1 MTDRCIADIR
11 RRCLLLQAAL
21 LGPWGVGAVGA
32 SAQSAAWPSRPLRL
46 IVPFPPGG
54 TTDTVSRLVAT
65 EMSRTLGQ
73 TVVVDNKPGGGTV
86 IGVDAGAKAA
96 PDGHTLVCVA
106 NSFTVNHTLVKKL
119 PYDSFRDLAP
129 VALMGFSEHVLAV
142 HPALKARNLKEL
154 IELSR
159 REKLSFGSFGNGS
172 SAHLGGEMLRSMA
185 GVAAV
190 HVPYKGQA
198 PALND
203 LLGGQISMMF
213 GNWPEFA
220 AQVRAGK
227 LVAIGMATRQRSVFA
242 PDIPTL
248 AEQGAAIESNS
259 WNGLLVPAATPAA
272 LVVRLNAAV
281 NDALAMPA
289 VRQVFQAGGIVAMP
303 GTAAQFTTFL
313 QAETV
318 KYARIINEAGIVADA

>member
-1 MTDRCIADIR
+1 MPVHYPTDIGR
-11 RRCLLLQAAL
+11 RRLLQ
-21 LGPWGVGAVGA
+21 VGAAGVLSAGLQGA
-32 SAQSAAWPSRPLRL
+32 GAQSAAWPVRPLRL
-46 IVPFPPGG
+46 IVPFTPGG
-54 TTDTVSRLVAT
+54 TTDAVSRLVAT

-73 TVVVDNKPGGGTV
+73 AVVVDNKPGGGTV
-86 IGVDAGAKAA
+86 IGVEAGARAL

-142 HPALKARNLKEL
+142 HQGLKARNLKEL
-154 IELSR
+154 VELSR
-159 REKLSFGSFGNGS
+159 RDKLSFGSFGNGS
-172 SAHLGGEMLRSMA
+172 SAHLGGEMLRSLA

-190 HVPYKGQA
+190 HVPYKGQS

-259 WNGLLVPAATPAA
+259 WNGLLVPAATPGV
-272 LVVRLNAAV
+272 LVMRLNAAV
-281 NDALAMPA
+281 NQALAMPA
-289 VRQVFQAGGIVAMP
+289 VKEVFQAGGIVALP
-303 GTAAQFTTFL
+303 GTPAQFATFL
-313 QAETV
+313 QSETA
-318 KYARIINEAGIVADA
+318 KYARIISEAGIVADA